1 MVRYSC
7 DMCGRDLSLI
17 AGGRFTV
24 RIETLAIAES
34 SCDDLTDDD
43 LDADHL
49 EEIGELLSREE
60 ELPEAPPSGRS
71 FAFDLCRAC
80 HEKFAA
86 NPLNVQLPK
95 FDFSGN

>member
-7 DMCGRDLSLI
+7 DMCGKDLALLD
-17 AGGRFTV
+17 GGRFSV
-24 RIETLAIAES
+24 RIETTTTRDEQP
-34 SCDDLTDDD
+34 LTEED
-43 LDADHL
+43 LDSDYL
-49 EEIGELLSREE
+49 EELSELLSRDE
-60 ELPEAPPSGRS
+60 ELPELPPSGHS

>member
-7 DMCGRDLSLI
+7 DMCGKDLTLS
-17 AGGRFTV
+17 GGRFSV
-24 RIETLAIAES
+24 RIESTAMH
-34 SCDDLTDDD
+34 DQNMLTDDD
-43 LDADHL
+43 LGTDYL
-49 EEIGELLSREE
+49 EEIGELLSRDEE
-60 ELPEAPPSGRS
+60 IPEPPPAGRS
-71 FAFDLCRAC
+71 FAFDLCGSC